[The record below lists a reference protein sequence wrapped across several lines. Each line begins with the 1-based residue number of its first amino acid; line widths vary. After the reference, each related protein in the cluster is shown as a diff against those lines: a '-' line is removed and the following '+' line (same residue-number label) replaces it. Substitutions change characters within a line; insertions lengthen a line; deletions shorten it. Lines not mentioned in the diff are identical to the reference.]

1 VPRKFFT
8 QHHSN
13 TQTAHSTPPNAE
25 LRPSFLGNP
34 NLELRK
40 IRAHTLTMPR
50 LRLSTATINRG
61 SASTPPR
68 GVYTLVV
75 LYGVTLFVPEA
86 DSQGL
91 LLCAGG
97 VLVCVSKPPRSGGAV
112 AQAERGSCGWLG
124 LAFPPRFRYQCDTTV
139 AVS

>member
-8 QHHSN
+8 QHHS
-13 TQTAHSTPPNAE
+13 TTRHAHTTPPNAE

-34 NLELRK
+34 DLELRK
-40 IRAHTLTMPR
+40 ISAQSPTVPR
-50 LRLSTATINRG
+50 LRLVGEPINRG
-61 SASTPPR
+61 SASSPPR

-75 LYGVTLFVPEA
+75 LYGVTLFAPEV

-112 AQAERGSCGWLG
+112 AQADARELWVVGFS
-124 LAFPPRFRYQCDTTV
+124 FSPTV
-139 AVS
+139 